1 MIQAVLMTAK
11 SGSPKWPSCTPMG
24 MLLGM
29 GLKNPTPAARSYY
42 ERTRAMGFWIAM
54 LGAVALCFVQYLG
67 ARAIRRDNVA
77 RLQRWEAF
85 KEECR
90 KLGERTQ

>member
-1 MIQAVLMTAK
+1 
-11 SGSPKWPSCTPMG
+11 
-24 MLLGM
+24 
-29 GLKNPTPAARSYY
+29 
-42 ERTRAMGFWIAM
+42 MGFWIAM